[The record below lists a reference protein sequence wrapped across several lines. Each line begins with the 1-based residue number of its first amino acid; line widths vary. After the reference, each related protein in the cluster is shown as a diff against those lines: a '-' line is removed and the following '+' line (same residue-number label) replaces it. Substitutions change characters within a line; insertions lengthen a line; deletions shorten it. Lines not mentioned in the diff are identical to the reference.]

1 MSRTHRVLFAGLPLL
16 ALAMSIGLWLPR
28 AGRAAEGGGCSTAI
42 AQRVAPERIYP
53 GQESNVT
60 ITVRADCSSLQ
71 LPIHVAFVLDNSL
84 DMGGPRMADMR
95 EGVGAFVDSLNFA
108 TARMGLA
115 TYFNNVDI
123 LAELGSDP
131 ELLKQQTA
139 TFRPRPGS
147 DLTMAVRAGRQML
160 ERGRAVAA
168 GAEFQEVLILL
179 VGSAYDN
186 KKDEVL
192 AETTLAREAGMLVV
206 TIASG
211 DPDLDTLQA
220 MASGPSFFYNVG
232 ISSQYPFWFRRIAR
246 DLTAVHLTGAQLLD
260 TLPGNIDYVWGSGIP
275 APRVRAKDLSWLY
288 ATWPSEGITVTFA
301 IAPKELGRHPVTAA
315 GEVSITVDRLPPQVA
330 AVPQAYVEV
339 VNVPTATPFPPTA
352 TATPSATAPPT
363 ATRPPRHAYLPVV
376 LRDFCRPANRRADVV
391 LVIDTSSSMLDGVGG
406 GLIKLDLAQDA
417 ASVFVDE
424 LALPDDQAGVVAFN
438 HEALVL
444 QDLSGDRGS
453 IQTSLVLLHGRVAR
467 GTRVDLGLAAARAL
481 LAGPSHHAGSR
492 PVAVLLTDGRSDDDA
507 AALGQAAALRAAGA
521 TVYTI
526 GLGTDAD
533 GAFLALLAGD
543 ARRYFASPD
552 GQDLAAIYR
561 DIARRTGCAG
571 GDTP

>member
-1 MSRTHRVLFAGLPLL
+1 MTRTSRLCLIGLPLA
-16 ALAMSIGLWLPR
+16 ALAVSISVLAPR
-28 AGRAAEGGGCSTAI
+28 AGRAAEGDACSTTV
-42 AQRVAPERIYP
+42 AQQVAPERIFP
-53 GQESNVT
+53 GQETNVT
-60 ITVRADCSSLQ
+60 ITVQADCSSLQ

-84 DMGGPRMADMR
+84 DMGGPRMEDMR
-95 EGVGAFVDSLNFA
+95 QGVMAFVDSLDFA

-115 TYFNNVDI
+115 TYYNNVDI
-123 LAELGSDP
+123 LAELGADP
-131 ELLKQQTA
+131 APLKAQTA
-139 TFRPRPGS
+139 SFRPRPGS
-147 DLTMAVRAGRQML
+147 DLKMAVRAGRQML

-179 VGSAYDN
+179 IGSAYDN
-186 KKDEVL
+186 EKAEVL
-192 AETTLAREAGMLVV
+192 AETALARDAGMLVV

-246 DLTAVHLTGAQLLD
+246 DLTQVHLTGAQLLD

-288 ATWPSEGITVTFA
+288 ATWPREGITVTFA

-330 AVPQAYVEV
+330 AVPQAFVEV
-339 VNVPTATPFPPTA
+339 VNLPTATPLPPTA

-363 ATRPPRHAYLPVV
+363 ATRPPSHAYLPML
-376 LRDFCRPANRRADVV
+376 LRDACRPATRRADVV
-391 LVIDTSSSMLDGVGG
+391 LVIDTSTSMLDGVGG

-424 LALPDDQAGVVAFN
+424 LALPEDQAGVVAFN
-438 HEALVL
+438 HEAMVL
-444 QDLSGDRGS
+444 QDLSGNRGS

-481 LAGPSHHAGSR
+481 LDGPGHHAGSR
-492 PVAVLLTDGRSDDDA
+492 PVVVLLTDGRSDDDA
-507 AALGQAAALRAAGA
+507 AAASQAAALRAAGV
-521 TVYTI
+521 TLYTI
-526 GLGTDAD
+526 GLGADAD
-533 GAFLALLAGD
+533 GDFLAGLAGE

-552 GQDLAAIYR
+552 GSDLAAIYR

-571 GDTP
+571 GDGP